1 MLTASL
7 ENSCYTERR
16 NILSVTQNRMKQVL
30 GKLSRGSILAYSLI
44 LLGIV
49 LVASIGMM
57 SASVTNLKSVSSS
70 DKSINAFQI
79 ADSGSQAVVR
89 MLKEAAGNE
98 LRDISGVTCDGS
110 DAVVESPANFLGGKY
125 KAIFQDSDGK
135 TLACN
140 DNISAV
146 ASVKS
151 VGTYSDTARA
161 VQVAVAAGGCPATG
175 GLVLAGS
182 SSNQNGFDFSNLMT
196 YIDSG
201 NARVAEGRCGW
212 GGSKSSFSDSY
223 TLSSGSVLMGNGGS
237 STVMTCSGSKCS
249 VSGGGSAD
257 CTGGWRIYVECPV
270 L

>member
-1 MLTASL
+1 
-7 ENSCYTERR
+7 
-16 NILSVTQNRMKQVL
+16 MKQVL

-98 LRDISGVTCDGS
+98 LQDISGVTCDGS

-125 KAIFQDSDGK
+125 KAIFLDSDGK

-161 VQVAVAAGGCPATG
+161 VQVAIAAAGDCA
-175 GLVLAGS
+175 AGRTVIVS
-182 SSNQNGFDFSNLMT
+182 RSDDSTYDSSNVTDVRNFVQNDKGVIVGGSCTTSSASTAVFDS
-196 YIDSG
+196 
-201 NARVAEGRCGW
+201 ARVY
-212 GGSKSSFSDSY
+212 SSAGV
-223 TLSSGSVLMGNGGS
+223 GSVVEVR
-237 STVMTCSGSKCS
+237 T
-249 VSGGGSAD
+249 GGSAFFTCNASTGSCST
-257 CTGGWRIYVECPV
+257 CTSGWELYGICPV
-270 L
+270 H

>member
-1 MLTASL
+1 
-7 ENSCYTERR
+7 
-16 NILSVTQNRMKQVL
+16 MKQVL

-161 VQVAVAAGGCPATG
+161 VQVAVAAGACPATG
-175 GLVLAGS
+175 GMILAES
-182 SSNQNGFDFSNLMT
+182 SPNADGFDMGKMKNLL
-196 YIDSG
+196 DSE
-201 NARVAEGRCGW
+201 NARIVEGRCGINLTNRLW
-212 GGSKSSFSDSY
+212 AFNGDTLLLSGDTRLIIEPSGAYSYSMECSSITGMCKS
-223 TLSSGSVLMGNGGS
+223 SSGS
-237 STVMTCSGSKCS
+237 
-249 VSGGGSAD
+249 D
-257 CTGGWRIYVECPV
+257 CTYGWKIFVECPV